1 MDERWIAR
9 ARQAVPLVVR
19 ETCFD
24 PVVADLQWALATR
37 LERARAQPWRR
48 PLLRAWFLLQ
58 LVRAVLQC
66 RGLHRTAAS
75 TTRRHDMFESFTRAL
90 WFAGRRLIRQP
101 RFALTVAGTL
111 ALGLGANITV
121 FTFVDAFLL
130 SPLPVSEPDR
140 LLRVAEL
147 RDGEADITSYPN
159 YRDVRDASAGVIDLA
174 AHVQV
179 EVQLGDV
186 DGGRLATAE
195 LVSGNY
201 FRVMRLAPQAG
212 RLLADHDNESEL
224 GHPFVVI
231 SDRYWRQHLGG
242 SPDVVGR
249 RLSING
255 APFEII
261 GVAPAGFDGTYAA
274 HHVDVWAPIVMQGWV
289 RPRGLSVDRRGWGW
303 LRMVGRLH
311 DDATM
316 ATAQQGID
324 AAAAGINREFP
335 PARESDAVAFKAF
348 PASALSD
355 DDAEG
360 LTPVLVVS
368 FAFTALLFLATCA
381 NLTGILQS
389 RLASRGRE
397 LAIRQSLGAG
407 QLRLAG
413 EWMVECL
420 LLAACGALLALGVAA
435 LGTRLLGMIDIPAGL
450 AGGITFSAALGWRV
464 FVYTVAVAGVGAVLL
479 GAGTAWRAARR
490 TPLTTLKADGGTQ
503 VGGATATR
511 GRRATVILQVACSA
525 VLLVVAG
532 LLISS
537 LSRQV
542 SADPGFD
549 ADRLGLMSLSL
560 QRQRVPAGEWRAL
573 TDRALLIA
581 RQTPGVQHVSTAMR
595 APLGLGEDVQSV
607 RIPGYTPPDDRPTVT
622 VDFNVVSAGYFDT
635 LGLRFVAGGP
645 WLASTLSTSPAVV
658 INTTMAK
665 RYWQN
670 GDAVGKAI
678 SVGSTTGVVAG
689 VVTDSAYYAIGE
701 SPRPMLY
708 LPAEFVPGGNFG
720 LFVRTDG
727 DPAAVAATVA
737 RALAAE
743 DVRLT
748 PANVMSFADL
758 RRVPLFP
765 ARFLTVTAI
774 AFGAV
779 SLLLTVVGLYGV
791 IAGSV
796 ADRSREIGVRLALGA
811 EPWRVQRGV
820 IREALLLAIGGLVL
834 GVAAAGVAASA
845 MRGWL
850 FTVSPFDPAVYTIVL
865 AFITVVAVASA
876 WWPARAA
883 AALDP
888 VRVLR

>member
-1 MDERWIAR
+1 MGERWIAR
-9 ARQAVPLVVR
+9 ARQTVPLGVR
-19 ETCFD
+19 ETCFE
-24 PVVADLQWALATR
+24 PVVADLQWTLASR
-37 LERARAQPWRR
+37 LEHAGGTR
-48 PLLRAWFLLQ
+48 RAWLRLWFVVQ
-58 LVRAVLQC
+58 LWRTALQC
-66 RGLHRTAAS
+66 RRLHSPATSRVERPAMFES
-75 TTRRHDMFESFTRAL
+75 TTRTIRHAV
-90 WFAGRRLIRQP
+90 RRLVRQP
-101 RFALTVAGTL
+101 RFTLTVAGTL

-355 DDAEG
+355 DDAEA

-532 LLISS
+532 LLAFS
-537 LSRQV
+537 LSRQTA
-542 SADPGFD
+542 ADPGFD

-560 QRQRVPAGEWRAL
+560 QRQRVPPAEWRAL
-573 TDRALLIA
+573 TERALSVAL
-581 RQTPGVQHVSTAMR
+581 RTPRVQHAATAMR

-622 VDFNVVSAGYFDT
+622 VDFNTVSANYFAT

-645 WLASTLSTSPAVV
+645 WPETVASSPALV
-658 INTTMAK
+658 INETMAT
-665 RYWQN
+665 RFWRD

-678 SVGSTTGVVAG
+678 TVGSREGVVAG
-689 VVTDSAYYAIGE
+689 VVADSAYYRIGE

-796 ADRSREIGVRLALGA
+796 ADRSREIGVCLALGA

-850 FTVSPFDPAVYTIVL
+850 FTVSPFDPAVYAIVL

>member
-1 MDERWIAR
+1 MGERWIAR
-9 ARQAVPLVVR
+9 ARQTVPFPTR

-24 PVVADLQWALATR
+24 PVAADLQWTLASR
-37 LERARAQPWRR
+37 LTDSGRWRHAVWR
-48 PLLRAWFLLQ
+48 LWFLIQ
-58 LVRAVLQC
+58 LWRAAFQC
-66 RGLHRTAAS
+66 RRLHAS
-75 TTRRHDMFESFTRAL
+75 SLARSERHAMFESAIRAL
-90 WFAGRRLIRQP
+90 RHAARRLIRQP
-101 RFALTVAGTL
+101 RFTVTVACTL

-130 SPLPVSEPDR
+130 SPLPVPQPDR
-140 LLRVAEL
+140 LLRVAEV

-159 YRDVRDASAGVIDLA
+159 YRDVRDTTAGVLDLA

-179 EVQLGDV
+179 EVQVGDI

-212 RLLADHDNESEL
+212 RLLAEHDSQNEL
-224 GHPFVVI
+224 AHPYAVI
-231 SDRYWRQHLGG
+231 SDRYWRQHMGG
-242 SPDVVGR
+242 AANAVGQ
-249 RLSING
+249 RLIING
-255 APFEII
+255 AAFEIVGI
-261 GVAPAGFDGTYAA
+261 APPGFDGTYVA
-274 HHVDVWAPIVMQGWV
+274 HQVDLWVPIVMQGWV
-289 RPRGLSVDRRGWGW
+289 RPRGLSVERRTWGW
-303 LRMVGRLH
+303 LRMIGRI
-311 DDATM
+311 DDA
-316 ATAQQGID
+316 ATLERAEQAIER
-324 AAAAGINREFP
+324 AAAGINREFP
-335 PARESDAVAFKAF
+335 PARVSDAVAFAAF
-348 PASALSD
+348 PATALST

-360 LTPVLVVS
+360 LTPVLAVS

-389 RLASRGRE
+389 RLASRARE
-397 LAIRQSLGAG
+397 IAIRQSLGAG
-407 QLRLAG
+407 RLRLAG
-413 EWMVECL
+413 EWMAECV
-420 LLAACGALLALGVAA
+420 LLAMLGGILALAVGIA
-435 LGTRLLGMIDIPAGL
+435 GTRAVGAMDIPTELVGQVS
-450 AGGITFSAALGWRV
+450 FSAAMGWRV
-464 FVYTVAVAGVGAVLL
+464 LAYTFAVSLVGGVLL

-503 VGGATATR
+503 VGGANATR
-511 GRRATVILQVACSA
+511 GRRLTVVLQVACSA

-532 LLISS
+532 LLAFS
-537 LSRQV
+537 LSRQTA
-542 SADPGFD
+542 ADPGFD

-560 QRQRVPAGEWRAL
+560 QRQRVPQGEWRAL
-573 TDRALLIA
+573 TDRALSAALS
-581 RQTPGVQHVSTAMR
+581 TPGVQNVATAMR

-622 VDFNVVSAGYFDT
+622 VDFNTVSASYFDT
-635 LGLRFVAGGP
+635 LGLRFVAGGSWP
-645 WLASTLSTSPAVV
+645 ASVAEAPAVV
-658 INTTMAK
+658 INETMAK
-665 RYWQN
+665 RFWQD
-670 GDAVGKAI
+670 GDALGRAI
-678 SVGSTTGVVAG
+678 VVGSTSGVVAG

-701 SPRPMLY
+701 TPRPMLY
-708 LPAEFVPGGNFG
+708 LPAEFQAGGNFG

-727 DPAAVAATVA
+727 DPSAVAANVA
-737 RALAAE
+737 RTLAAE

-758 RRVPLFP
+758 RQVPLFP
-765 ARFLTVTAI
+765 ARLLTMTAV

-820 IREALLLAIGGLVL
+820 IREALVLALVGLVV
-834 GVAAAGVAASA
+834 GTIASAAVAAA
-845 MRGWL
+845 MRDWL
-850 FTVSPFDPAVYTIVL
+850 FTVSPFDPAVYAIVL
-865 AFITVVAVASA
+865 ALITVVAVASA

-883 AALDP
+883 AAVDP